1 MVSYPYIIFVG
12 PNRNNLEPYKSV
24 ATSGDA
30 TKEAVVLSRSF
41 NCVEVVYMPEDN
53 IDIND
58 VVYTYCS

>member
-12 PNRNNLEPYKSV
+12 PNRNILEPYKSV

-30 TKEAVVLSRSF
+30 IKEAAVLSRSF

-58 VVYTYCS
+58 VVCTYCS